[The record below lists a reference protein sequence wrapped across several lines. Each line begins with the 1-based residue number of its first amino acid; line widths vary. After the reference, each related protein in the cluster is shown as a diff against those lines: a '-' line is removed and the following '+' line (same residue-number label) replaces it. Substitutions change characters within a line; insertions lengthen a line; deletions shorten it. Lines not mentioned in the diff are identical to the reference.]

1 MPKQGSRQSVVWG
14 PFLNLWQ
21 HIDVEQDWGKRLY
34 FGALSKNL
42 AQHIDVEQDPGAVNA
57 YALRPSL
64 NLSQHIDVKQ
74 NGKGKPLC
82 SAAFSQC
89 PAAHRC

>member
-1 MPKQGSRQSVVWG
+1 MCTSVRVRKSAT
-14 PFLNLWQ
+14 N
-21 HIDVEQDWGKRLY
+21 
-34 FGALSKNL
+34 
-42 AQHIDVEQDPGAVNA
+42 HIDVEQDPGAVNA

-64 NLSQHIDVKQ
+64 SLSQHIDVKQ

-82 SAAFSQC
+82 SAAFSQS